1 MKRLVT
7 EKLLNWK
14 KKEDRKPLLLVGARQ
29 IGKSY
34 SVLDYGKANYAN
46 IALFNFE
53 TSEELRGIFD
63 LDLDPRR
70 IVRELEGF
78 SRQTI
83 TPHSTLIFFDE
94 IQASGKAIASLKYFY
109 EQAPEYHIIA
119 AGSLL
124 GSFLVKDFESFPVG
138 KVDRIVMYPM
148 TFYEYLMEMNP
159 HIVALIKDSFSS
171 NAPMML
177 HEKAMQLF
185 REYLFTGGMPRAVLE
200 WKTRNDP
207 VFVTVVHQ
215 EILSMYYGDMG
226 KYSTP
231 TEQVKTRAVFDSMP
245 TQLARE
251 NKKFRYSLIGSNAR
265 AVHYEIGLEWL
276 MSAGM
281 VLKCQKTGKGELPL
295 AIYADMTSYKI
306 YMGDV
311 GLLGAKVGIPAS
323 ALLSELAL
331 LGSDMRGTLA
341 ENYVMQ
347 ELTASGLTPFYWESD
362 GKAEIDFVVQLDD
375 KVIPIEVKSAANV
388 KAKSLAVFIGKY
400 SPEYSIRI
408 SAKNFGYENG
418 IKSVPLYGVWCI

>member
-7 EKLLNWK
+7 EKLLSWK
-14 KKEDRKPLLLVGARQ
+14 NKEDKKPLLLVGARQ

-34 SVLDYGKANYAN
+34 SVLDFGKTNYAN
-46 IALFNFE
+46 TVLFNFE
-53 TSEELRGIFD
+53 TSEELRKIFD
-63 LDLDPRR
+63 LDLDPHR

-83 TPHSTLIFFDE
+83 MPYNTLIFFDE
-94 IQASGKAIASLKYFY
+94 IQACGKAIASLKYFC
-109 EQAPEYHIIA
+109 ENAPEYDVIA

-124 GSFLVKDFESFPVG
+124 GSFLVKGFESFPVG

-148 TFYEYLMEMNP
+148 TFHEYLMEMNP
-159 HIVALIKDSFSS
+159 HMITLIGKSFSE
-171 NAPMML
+171 NTPMPL

-200 WKTRNDP
+200 WKTNGDP
-207 VFVTVVHQ
+207 IFVAATHQ

-265 AVHYEIGLEWL
+265 AAHYEIGLEWL

-281 VLKCQKTGKGELPL
+281 VLKCQKTGQGELPL
-295 AIYADMTSYKI
+295 AFYADLTSYKI
-306 YMGDV
+306 YMSDI
-311 GLLGAKVGIPAS
+311 GLLGAKVGVPAS
-323 ALLSELAL
+323 AVLSEKAM
-331 LGSDMRGTLA
+331 LGSEMRGMLA

-347 ELTASGLTPFYWESD
+347 EVTAKGNTTL
-362 GKAEIDFVVQLDD
+362 
-375 KVIPIEVKSAANV
+375 
-388 KAKSLAVFIGKY
+388 
-400 SPEYSIRI
+400 
-408 SAKNFGYENG
+408 
-418 IKSVPLYGVWCI
+418 